1 MPDILVQQVVKSFDA
16 RIALNKFSLSVEKG
30 ELYGLIGPDG
40 AGKTTLMRL
49 LCSLLHADNGLL
61 QIRSMDV
68 TTDFFAIRKLLGYMP
83 QRFSLYQ
90 DLTVEQNLRFF
101 ADLFGVSKSVLPQ
114 RMAELYDFSRL
125 GAFKKRKAGAL
136 SGGMKQKLAL
146 SCNLV
151 HAPDIMILDE
161 PTFGVDPVSRK
172 EFWQILHDL
181 HKQGKTILVST
192 PYMDEAEQCD
202 AISLLSE
209 GQEIAQGSPDAVRSR
224 YKQHLY
230 ALTAKDIHGLR
241 RFFEQQKKALSIQ
254 LFGDS
259 LHVSFTQKPS
269 QQDWDN
275 YQAESNGN
283 ILSYTEIAASME
295 DIFLALSRKDNNASN
310 L

>member
-1 MPDILVQQVVKSFDA
+1 
-16 RIALNKFSLSVEKG
+16 
-30 ELYGLIGPDG
+30 
-40 AGKTTLMRL
+40 
-49 LCSLLHADNGLL
+49 
-61 QIRSMDV
+61 
-68 TTDFFAIRKLLGYMP
+68 
-83 QRFSLYQ
+83 
-90 DLTVEQNLRFF
+90 
-101 ADLFGVSKSVLPQ
+101 
-114 RMAELYDFSRL
+114 
-125 GAFKKRKAGAL
+125 
-136 SGGMKQKLAL
+136 
-146 SCNLV
+146 
-151 HAPDIMILDE
+151 
-161 PTFGVDPVSRK
+161 
-172 EFWQILHDL
+172 
-181 HKQGKTILVST
+181 
-192 PYMDEAEQCD
+192 MDEAEQCD

-209 GQEIAQGSPDAVRSR
+209 GQEIAQGSPDAVRSQ